1 MSTKSRTAASFHKL
15 PLGEPCLTSYLALV
29 QRHSNRQVSR
39 DAGNE
44 DEEHVGGLGGASGSE
59 LTVLVSRALIYS
71 GVVWSEQTG
80 APPRLGASSV
90 QRRKKHPRHCGSL
103 QGKNHVSGL
112 YFYIYISWKLNY
124 IYKIHFV
131 EFD

>member
-29 QRHSNRQVSR
+29 QQHLNR

-44 DEEHVGGLGGASGSE
+44 DEEHVGDLGDASGSE

-112 YFYIYISWKLNY
+112 YFFIYIYPGN
-124 IYKIHFV
+124 
-131 EFD
+131 